1 MAYCSETK
9 LLRGSKS
16 QEVKEERMGVREII
30 CMGRE
35 ILRGKKWNLCRNF
48 GWEKIVKTF
57 IVEKEKQLLWGL
69 TL

>member
-1 MAYCSETK
+1 MAISECVRWLLAYCSETK

-35 ILRGKKWNLCRNF
+35 ILRGKK
-48 GWEKIVKTF
+48 
-57 IVEKEKQLLWGL
+57 
-69 TL
+69 